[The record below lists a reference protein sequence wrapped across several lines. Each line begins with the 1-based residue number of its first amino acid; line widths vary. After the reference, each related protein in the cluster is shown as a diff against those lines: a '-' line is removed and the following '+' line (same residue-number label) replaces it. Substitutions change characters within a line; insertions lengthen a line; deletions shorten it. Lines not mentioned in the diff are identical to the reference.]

1 MKRNLTAA
9 FLALLLTLCL
19 TACTHAGSVP
29 AGSDSAFEAVPVW
42 QFCHG
47 LREGLET
54 AVIKGYQSSCE
65 EGPVEIG
72 MTPEEIEDIRDIA
85 INGVITGKASDMSVT
100 GGTWF
105 DSFETPDGEHL
116 LTVELYK
123 GWIVDAATG
132 MYTFTR

>member
-1 MKRNLTAA
+1 MKRTL
-9 FLALLLTLCL
+9 LASALILLLTLCL
-19 TACTHAGSVP
+19 TACTHAGTVP
-29 AGSDSAFEAVPVW
+29 AGSGPAFEPVPVW

-54 AVIKGYQSSCE
+54 AVIRGYQSNCE
-65 EGPVEIG
+65 EGPSEIE

-85 INGVITGKASDMSVT
+85 INGVVTGKASDMSVT
-100 GGTWF
+100 GGTWLY
-105 DSFETPDGEHL
+105 SFETPEGEHL
-116 LTVELYK
+116 LTVELYN